1 MQSRDEFDLVG
12 GIEMARTILL
22 VEDEAVIAMNEAAI
36 LADEGYEVI
45 TAYSGEDAINKTRS
59 ASGRIDLIL
68 MDIDLGRGI
77 DGTEAAVQIL
87 AENDI
92 PVLFLSSH
100 SERAIVDKTERIS
113 SYGYVMKSSG
123 ETVLKASIKMAFK
136 LHEAN
141 KNLRSKHAHLEAVT
155 RELAEKEAK
164 YRFLAE
170 KMNDIVW
177 TLNSDLKITYIS
189 PSLERIMGYTP
200 SEWIC
205 LEPGRRIDYDS
216 DVLIGKVISEEL
228 LGKYPAG
235 AENEKTVTL
244 EAKYFH
250 KDGSPRWLE
259 NVITG
264 IRDEKGNLTI
274 LGVSRDITERKK
286 EREELEKTRA
296 LLEAAVEQSPAGI
309 LIADAPDVKIRM
321 VNPAGLVIR
330 GMDEEHL
337 SDIPVELHA
346 QRWQTFRTDG
356 TPYPP
361 EELPLSRAVLKG
373 ETVRDQELIIRRVDY
388 EDRWILAT
396 SAPVM
401 DSRGD
406 MTAGIVVFQD
416 ITERKKTEEALRL
429 SEERLRTLINAM
441 PDIVCF
447 KDGEGRWIEANEF
460 DLKLFELEGVPYRGR
475 KDSELAEYSSFYRD
489 AFLTCEETDER
500 AWAAGALSR
509 ADEVIPR
516 PDGTSMVFDIIK
528 LPTFTDDGRRKG
540 LIVVG
545 RDITERK
552 KAEVELRTSEERW
565 EFALEGAGDGVWD
578 WNAQTNKVYYSRQWK
593 AMLGYEECDIGEAF
607 NAWELRVHP
616 DDLDEALEKIKR
628 HFDGEDPVYICEHRI
643 RCKDGKYKWILARGK
658 VISRTDEGRPL
669 RVIGTHADISSRKK
683 AEEELKRSI
692 SEKEILMRELQHRVK
707 NNLSIVTSLLAIE
720 TGKLHD
726 ENSKKIFKG
735 IHSRIRSMSELY
747 NELYQSSEI
756 DCINLRKYLDTI
768 ARSIIEISS
777 SEAERIRLITSL
789 EDIHLDMKRTVPLA
803 LVLNELIINSIKH
816 AFPPGREGEIRLALK
831 KSGDM
836 ISMSVS
842 DDGPG
847 VQAEPGTE
855 RGGSMGLGLINMLAE
870 QLEGTF
876 SVESGKG
883 TTATLTFRE

>member
-1 MQSRDEFDLVG
+1 MQSRAESDPVG
-12 GIEMARTILL
+12 GIEMTRTILL

-170 KMNDIVW
+170 SMNDIIW
-177 TLNSDLKITYIS
+177 TLDTDLNLTYIS
-189 PSLERIMGYTP
+189 PSMERITGYRP
-200 SEWIC
+200 SDWMS
-205 LEPGRRIDYDS
+205 LEPSRLIDDES
-216 DVLIGKVISEEL
+216 NAKINKVITEEL
-228 LGKYPAG
+228 RNERPSGAG
-235 AENEKTVTL
+235 IRKAVTV

-250 KDGSPRWLE
+250 RDGSSRWME
-259 NVITG
+259 NVIIGT
-264 IRDEKGNLTI
+264 RDEKGSLTGF
-274 LGVSRDITERKK
+274 LGVAR
-286 EREELEKTRA
+286 
-296 LLEAAVEQSPAGI
+296 
-309 LIADAPDVKIRM
+309 
-321 VNPAGLVIR
+321 
-330 GMDEEHL
+330 
-337 SDIPVELHA
+337 
-346 QRWQTFRTDG
+346 
-356 TPYPP
+356 
-361 EELPLSRAVLKG
+361 
-373 ETVRDQELIIRRVDY
+373 
-388 EDRWILAT
+388 
-396 SAPVM
+396 
-401 DSRGD
+401 
-406 MTAGIVVFQD
+406 D

-460 DLKLFELEGVPYRGR
+460 DLKLFELEGVPYRGM
-475 KDSELAEYSSFYRD
+475 KDSELADYSSFYRD
-489 AFLTCEETDER
+489 AFLTCEETDEK
-500 AWAAGALSR
+500 AWQAGILSR
-509 ADEVIPR
+509 ADEAIPR
-516 PDGTSMVFDIIK
+516 PDGTTMVFDIIK
-528 LPTFTDDGRRKG
+528 LPTFTADGKRKG

-552 KAEVELRTSEERW
+552 KAEEELRISEERW
-565 EFALEGAGDGVWD
+565 EFALEGAGEGVWD
-578 WNAQTNKVYYSRQWK
+578 WNALTDKVFFSRQWK
-593 AMLGYEECDIGEAF
+593 AMLGFEEHEIGESL
-607 NAWELRVHP
+607 NEWESRVHP
-616 DDLDEALEKIKR
+616 DDLPGTLEKIKR
-628 HFDGEDPVYICEHRI
+628 HFDCEDPVYMSEHRVC
-643 RCKDGKYKWILARGK
+643 CKDGTYRWILDRGK
-658 VISRTDEGRPL
+658 VISRTDDGRPL

-768 ARSIIEISS
+768 TRSIIEISS

-855 RGGSMGLGLINMLAE
+855 RGGSMGLVLINMLAE